1 MNDLRTQISENLSK
15 LGEQHLDLKIQD
27 LPLKQKIIDDV
38 ISTAYLNFD
47 FSKQRIDK
55 QAFSWLLSI
64 PDQLNLR
71 NEFSRL
77 LEEIGRA
84 HV

>member
-1 MNDLRTQISENLSK
+1 MNDLRKQISENLAK
-15 LGEQHLDLKIQD
+15 LGKQHLDLKIQD
-27 LPLKQKIIDDV
+27 LPLEQKSIDDV
-38 ISTAYLNFD
+38 ISTPYLNFD

-71 NEFSRL
+71 NEFSTL
-77 LEEIGRA
+77 LE
-84 HV
+84 